1 MRSPRLLLPAILGI
15 LQAVALLSP
24 AGGQERSAF
33 FGDLHVHTAYSFDAF
48 SFATRTTPDHAYR
61 FAAGEAIRHPSGN
74 EIQLDRALDFYAVT
88 DHAAYLG
95 VMRALADPS
104 HPLADD
110 PDVKRY
116 VDATTVKA
124 RGGYLPGASEF
135 VALHADPEV
144 FRTAWQEIVAAAERH
159 YRPGTLTTFIGYEYT
174 PSRDGGNLHRNVIFR
189 GGTVP
194 QEPFSRLESANP
206 EDLWSWMDRL
216 RDQGIEALAIPHN
229 SNGSDGWMFQTE
241 TFAGGPLDAD
251 YATKRMRNEPVVE
264 ITQVKGTSE
273 THPFLSPNDEW
284 ADFEIFPFRVGLWA
298 KSRPRGSYVRQALLD
313 GIAFQSQEG
322 FNPYRLGFVGAS
334 DTHNSGFQ
342 FNEEKHTGKVGVH
355 DFDPVSR
362 GSVPADVV
370 DGVPT
375 YREVFRRYYS
385 NSGLT
390 GVWAE
395 ENTREAL
402 YEALRRRETFA
413 TSGTRIRVRM
423 FAGYG
428 LPDDLHRR
436 DDMAV
441 LGYERGVSMGGEI
454 DADRGGSP
462 VFAVRALRDPSGAP
476 LQRLQIVKGWVQGG
490 DQHEQLFDVACSDGL
505 QPDPGTHRCPDNGA
519 SVDLSNC
526 AISQDVGDN
535 ELGATWSD
543 PGFDPEHDAFY
554 YVRVLENPTC
564 RWSTWDAVK
573 AGVSPR
579 ISLPAT
585 IQERAW
591 SSPIWIYPG
600 S

>member
-1 MRSPRLLLPAILGI
+1 MRPPRLLLPAILGT
-15 LQAVALLSP
+15 LPAVAPLSP
-24 AGGQERSAF
+24 AAGEERSAF

-48 SFATRTTPDHAYR
+48 SFATRTTPDDAYR

-74 EIQLDRALDFYAVT
+74 EIQLDRPLDFYAVT

-95 VMRALADPS
+95 VLRALADPG
-104 HPLADD
+104 HPLAND
-110 PDVKRY
+110 PGVKRY

-135 VALHADPEV
+135 VARHDDPELL
-144 FRTAWQEIVAAAERH
+144 RSAWQEIVAAAERH

-189 GGTVP
+189 GGAP
-194 QEPFSRLESANP
+194 QVPFSRLDSANP

-216 RDQGIEALAIPHN
+216 RDEGIEALAIPHN

-284 ADFEIFPFRVGLWA
+284 ADFEIFPFRVGMWA

-313 GIAFQSQEG
+313 GIAFQSEEG

-334 DTHNSGFQ
+334 DTHNSGFV
-342 FNEEKHTGKVGVH
+342 FDEEKHTGKVGVH

-390 GVWAE
+390 GLWAE
-395 ENTREAL
+395 ENT
-402 YEALRRRETFA
+402 
-413 TSGTRIRVRM
+413 
-423 FAGYG
+423 
-428 LPDDLHRR
+428 
-436 DDMAV
+436 
-441 LGYERGVSMGGEI
+441 
-454 DADRGGSP
+454 
-462 VFAVRALRDPSGAP
+462 
-476 LQRLQIVKGWVQGG
+476 
-490 DQHEQLFDVACSDGL
+490 
-505 QPDPGTHRCPDNGA
+505 
-519 SVDLSNC
+519 
-526 AISQDVGDN
+526 
-535 ELGATWSD
+535 
-543 PGFDPEHDAFY
+543 
-554 YVRVLENPTC
+554 RVLENPTC

-573 AGVSPR
+573 AGVAPR
-579 ISLPAT
+579 VSLPAT

-591 SSPIWIYPG
+591 SSPIWIAPG